1 MYIDACNPAWRSGH
15 LLPDVFPDIFMAN
28 NSTNIPE
35 PRTFHPRTIPAEHFQ
50 LPVCVQAS
58 RVLRNTMYET
68 VKLTMHE
75 IRRKDWK
82 QFLLPV
88 EKIIA
93 QKYTDQHNNQRGT
106 VN

>member
-1 MYIDACNPAWRSGH
+1 
-15 LLPDVFPDIFMAN
+15 
-28 NSTNIPE
+28 
-35 PRTFHPRTIPAEHFQ
+35 
-50 LPVCVQAS
+50 
-58 RVLRNTMYET
+58 MYET